1 MYVDKEDRDVI
12 SMCNENKR
20 RSGITTTVGYFVPKE
35 QAHRIVTDE
44 AVSKRRWNGM
54 DFAMVAMVIICLLVI
69 TVAELVG

>member
-35 QAHRIVTDE
+35 RALQIVAE
-44 AVSKRRWNGM
+44 ESARKRGG
-54 DFAMVAMVIICLLVI
+54 DGIGVAMMAMGTIAVIAM
-69 TVAELVG
+69 TVAALVG

>member
-35 QAHRIVTDE
+35 RALQIVAE
-44 AVSKRRWNGM
+44 ESARKRGG
-54 DFAMVAMVIICLLVI
+54 DGIGVAMMAMGTI
-69 TVAELVG
+69 TVIAMTVAALVG